1 VARPWLRAAVQE
13 ELARRD
19 AADAAVPAL
28 HAGRSAWQSVHR
40 TAVQRMF
47 ATHRALGQEID
58 VDYVAPFA
66 HPEFVAALAAEAG
79 FWGWS
84 GRTQAMRRL
93 FGDVLP
99 DAVLAR
105 TSKAYFNGAVF
116 TERTR
121 AFAAQW
127 DGSGVD
133 TDLVDPESLREIWL
147 SELPDGRTMA
157 LLQQAWLHSTRVAA

>member
-1 VARPWLRAAVQE
+1 
-13 ELARRD
+13 
-19 AADAAVPAL
+19 
-28 HAGRSAWQSVHR
+28 
-40 TAVQRMF
+40 
-47 ATHRALGQEID
+47 